1 MPETPDEI
9 KLSALQLD
17 ALREVG
23 NMGAGRAAT
32 ALSQMLGQTINIT
45 VPKASVIRLEDL
57 PDPLGGPDAL
67 VAATYF
73 HVHGDAPGRLLIF
86 MTQEALPHILTLLMG
101 QPPKAGAPLSAEEQS
116 ALKELGNILC
126 SQYLNAL
133 ADLMQVQLLPS
144 VPALAYDMVRSVM
157 QSVLADAAEEGAQ
170 ALMIENQFLEA
181 KRPVA
186 LYLFYLPQAGGLES
200 MLAQLAKATG
210 TDFKS

>member
-1 MPETPDEI
+1 MDGDL
-9 KLSALQLD
+9 KLNALELD

-32 ALSQMLGQTINIT
+32 ALSQMLGQPVRIT

-67 VAATYF
+67 VVATYF

-86 MTQEALPHILTLLMG
+86 MTQEALPHILSLLTG
-101 QPPKAGAPLSAEEQS
+101 KAPRAGAPLSSEEES

-133 ADLMQVQLLPS
+133 ADLMHVQLLPS
-144 VPALAYDMVRSVM
+144 VPALAFDMVRSVM
-157 QSVLADAAEEGAQ
+157 QSVMADAAEDGAQ

-181 KRPVA
+181 QRPVA
-186 LYLFYLPQAGGLES
+186 LYLFYLPKAGSLEG
-200 MLAQLAKATG
+200 MLSLLAKATG
-210 TDFKS
+210 TDLRP